1 MSAQN
6 ETPDMRSWQRTLWIG
21 VASALG
27 LVGLLLVL
35 LVSSTVSRTNDLL
48 AAHGGADL
56 TFAFAGMALV
66 NLTLLRLLAIL
77 IGAGMVFGGLA
88 VSFFTHE
95 ATTRLTAGHAEQSLG
110 PKASLATS
118 SPGIAAIVVGAAV
131 ILSALFAQGRHAY
144 EAPNLIPYM
153 QPDGSATSSTAVGSE
168 APRSAP
174 SAGGTASS
182 AEKQFPSAA
191 EILSKDR
198 KEERK

>member
-6 ETPDMRSWQRTLWIG
+6 ETSDMRSWQRTLWIG

-48 AAHGGADL
+48 AAYGGADL

-95 ATTRLTAGHAEQSLG
+95 ATTRLTAGHSEQSLG
-110 PKASLATS
+110 LKASLATS

-131 ILSALFAQGRHAY
+131 ILSALFAQGRHTY
-144 EAPNLIPYM
+144 VAPNLIPYM
-153 QPDGSATSSTAVGSE
+153 QPDNSPTSVAEGSE
-168 APRSAP
+168 GQSSVP
-174 SAGGTASS
+174 SAGGAASS
-182 AEKQFPSAA
+182 AEQQFPSAA
-191 EILSKDR
+191 EILKKST
-198 KEERK
+198 KEDKK